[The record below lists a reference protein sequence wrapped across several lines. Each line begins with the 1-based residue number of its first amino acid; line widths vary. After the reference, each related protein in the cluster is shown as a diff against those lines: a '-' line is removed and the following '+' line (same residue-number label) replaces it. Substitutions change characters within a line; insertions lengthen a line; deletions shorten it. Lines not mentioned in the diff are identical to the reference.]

1 MPKNIKAL
9 NRRPNNSA
17 KDTFRLDRYQLCP
30 RQKITMR
37 VAAKKV
43 YRYKI
48 VNGKLNSLNNTLSI
62 PKIIIRE
69 KNLFFH
75 DTSSNALDRLKIE
88 TRKRMFHSIFLP
100 LSIWT
105 TSSLKKSTRNKQVRH
120 NKMAVV
126 KGRLAIEYQ
135 TVEVF
140 THCLLRW
147 INIERI
153 KMPTHR
159 PSIVLDWATK
169 NCLWD
174 FAVIL
179 TACHIVTN
187 KSLLICE

>member
-1 MPKNIKAL
+1 MPKNIKAP
-9 NRRPNNSA
+9 NRRPSNSA
-17 KDTFRLDRYQLCP
+17 KDTFRLDRYQLCH
-30 RQKITMR
+30 RQKITIR
-37 VAAKKV
+37 VDTKKV

-48 VNGKLNSLNNTLSI
+48 VNGKINSLNNTFSI

-69 KNLFFH
+69 TILCFH

-88 TRKRMFHSIFLP
+88 TRKRICHSISLP
-100 LSIWT
+100 LNIWT

-126 KGRLAIEYQ
+126 KGRLAREYQ
-135 TVEVF
+135 TVEAF

-169 NCLWD
+169 SCLWD
-174 FAVIL
+174 SAVIQ
-179 TACHIVTN
+179 TPCHIVTN